1 MNFAKFL
8 RTPFLQNMGDYVLS
22 LSFLYNYKKLS
33 LYKNLFLIKSVYLL
47 DTFLG
52 RFFMKPKLNKY
63 FPCFCYDIY
72 FKNNLGLP
80 LDFKVI
86 NVKNLYSK
94 NLKGKFKYCN
104 VNIFQL
110 LNFCNCRISYFGSNI
125 FVISYLCKKRLNR
138 MSLFFLFSSLFGKIL
153 QLHAKVSIG
162 EESMY

>member
-1 MNFAKFL
+1 M
-8 RTPFLQNMGDYVLS
+8 
-22 LSFLYNYKKLS
+22 
-33 LYKNLFLIKSVYLL
+33 FLIKSVYLL

-125 FVISYLCKKRLNR
+125 FVISYLCKKKVEPHVFVL
-138 MSLFFLFSSLFGKIL
+138 SIL
-153 QLHAKVSIG
+153 QSIWQDFAIACKSFNRRRKYVLING
-162 EESMY
+162 I